1 MTGNLSII
9 NNEEPIISLRNN
21 SFNAN
26 SIPSNFISVGGIVIT
41 DKNGMYVSTL
51 RQHVDANSH
60 RTVLIAARGINGKHR
75 EVAFWFGLDNNGNQV
90 FSHPQIVSTYVNGTS
105 GHIVYSNKL
114 CEQWGVSN
122 GSGNRTVTLTKAYAD
137 MNYNLVGSSD
147 SLSNTY
153 DSSSKIVTAS
163 TFTIYTQTASNYYWR
178 TIGII
183 S

>member
-1 MTGNLSII
+1 MNGKADKDLTNVSGTDVKNAIVRS
-9 NNEEPIISLRNN
+9 NVPII
-21 SFNAN
+21 
-26 SIPSNFISVGGIVIT
+26 T
-41 DKNGMYVSTL
+41 
-51 RQHVDANSH
+51 
-60 RTVLIAARGINGKHR
+60 
-75 EVAFWFGLDNNGNQV
+75 EVY
-90 FSHPQIVSTYVNGTS
+90 INGTS

-122 GSGNRTVTLTKAYAD
+122 GSGNRTITLTKAYAD

-183 S
+183 R